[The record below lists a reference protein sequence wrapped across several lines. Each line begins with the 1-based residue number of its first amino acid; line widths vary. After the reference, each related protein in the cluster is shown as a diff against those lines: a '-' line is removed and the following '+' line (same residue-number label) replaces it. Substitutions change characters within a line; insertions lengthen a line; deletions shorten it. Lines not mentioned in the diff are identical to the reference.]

1 MTEEVPQSALL
12 ALTDILECLP
22 KRDLEYLAH
31 RCPEIRLTEG
41 QDLMNLKESYDQGI
55 MVIKAGRLRLN
66 RMGSANRP
74 LTIVTLPAGT
84 VLSTWHTQGLYVQAL
99 APSILMYIGR
109 QELKRVIRNEP
120 EVGLRLIERL
130 AEYVRLL
137 ADRLFDVTHKKVTSR
152 LASLLLALL
161 DLEGV
166 VSRRGYEIPIRYT
179 HEELG
184 TMIGAQ
190 RVAVTRAFNFLRRVG
205 ALEVVQHHIR
215 IKDTATLQSI
225 AGEER

>member
-1 MTEEVPQSALL
+1 
-12 ALTDILECLP
+12 
-22 KRDLEYLAH
+22 
-31 RCPEIRLTEG
+31 
-41 QDLMNLKESYDQGI
+41 
-55 MVIKAGRLRLN
+55 
-66 RMGSANRP
+66 
-74 LTIVTLPAGT
+74 
-84 VLSTWHTQGLYVQAL
+84 
-99 APSILMYIGR
+99 MYIDKKV
-109 QELKRVIRNEP
+109 LKGVVRNEP

-166 VSRRGYEIPIRYT
+166 VSRRGFEIPFRYT

-190 RVAVTRAFNFLRRVG
+190 RVAVTRAFNLLRKAG
-205 ALEVVQHHIR
+205 ALEDVRHCIR
-215 IKDTATLQSI
+215 IKDTDILQRI
-225 AGEER
+225 ASEER

>member
-1 MTEEVPQSALL
+1 MPQAALL
-12 ALTDILECLP
+12 ALTEVFECLP
-22 KRDLEYLAH
+22 EEDLEHLSH
-31 RCPEIRLTEG
+31 RCPDIRLAEG
-41 QDLMNLKESYDQGI
+41 QDLMNLEESYDQGI
-55 MVIKAGRLRLN
+55 LVIKAGRVRLI
-66 RMGSANRP
+66 RMGCANRA

-84 VLSTWHTQGLYVQAL
+84 VLSTWHTQGLHVQAL
-99 APSILMYIGR
+99 EPSVLMYIGR
-109 QELKRVIRNEP
+109 KELKRVVRNEP
-120 EVGLRLIERL
+120 EVGLRLIERS

-152 LASLLLALL
+152 LASLLLTLL

-184 TMIGAQ
+184 AMIGAQ
-190 RVAVTRAFNFLRRVG
+190 RVAVTRAFNLLRKVG
-205 ALEVVQHHIR
+205 ALEDVRHRIR
-215 IKDTATLQSI
+215 IKDTKILQRI